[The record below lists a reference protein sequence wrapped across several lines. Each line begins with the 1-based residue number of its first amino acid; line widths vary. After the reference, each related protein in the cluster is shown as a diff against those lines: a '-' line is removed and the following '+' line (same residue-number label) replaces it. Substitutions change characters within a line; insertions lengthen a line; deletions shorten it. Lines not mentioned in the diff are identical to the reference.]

1 MVLVGA
7 GMGASLAMLTISGVS
22 GVAARDAGSAS
33 GLVGVAH
40 QLGGALGLALLV
52 VVFATAQSAPGTP
65 ANVELAHRI
74 AMAISAGAVLLAI
87 ALAIVLV
94 FVVRRLAIAKPAVD
108 RLRNLPRKLSR

>member
-1 MVLVGA
+1 
-7 GMGASLAMLTISGVS
+7 
-22 GVAARDAGSAS
+22 
-33 GLVGVAH
+33 VGVAH

-87 ALAIVLV
+87 ALLLVL
-94 FVVRRLAIAKPAVD
+94 FVVGRSANAKPAVD